1 MRIELL
7 MTVLAGFAGGL
18 AGTLWGGIVSYPLL
32 ARTAPSGPDNWLP
45 ESTSRLLLG
54 AVVYGMCGAAAGF
67 LFWLSW
73 GLVALVATP
82 WYAIGLLFGALLWA
96 ASALPALAV
105 LALRLREPSHA
116 LLVLAIEV
124 LVASLAVGLLCAY
137 VWHRAT

>member
-1 MRIELL
+1 LRIELL

-32 ARTAPSGPDNWLP
+32 ARAAPSGPGHWLP
-45 ESTSRLLLG
+45 ESTPRLLLG
-54 AVVYGMCGAAAGF
+54 AVVYGVCGAAAGF

-82 WYAIGLLFGALLWA
+82 WYVTGLLFGALLWA

-105 LALRLREPSHA
+105 LSLRLREPSLA

-124 LVASLAVGLLCAY
+124 LVASLAVGALCAY